1 MRKLHIIDTKAADHI
16 LQEAYL
22 ANALVNPWGL
32 SNSFYKIDLLLEHQ
46 NDKFKRFWS
55 DRGSS
60 LQETD
65 EIFRLHT
72 FLIDTLWKIRFLMN
86 RIIAGRKQRIE
97 RHSTKDASFDILS
110 LADQLYRSK
119 LTNPDG
125 SKRGKIYFSEN
136 QVSDLL
142 MQRKKY
148 LHSNIHSYNKLV
160 KKQAL
165 QMPVSEEEAMQIRQ
179 GL

>member
-1 MRKLHIIDTKAADHI
+1 
-16 LQEAYL
+16 
-22 ANALVNPWGL
+22 
-32 SNSFYKIDLLLEHQ
+32 
-46 NDKFKRFWS
+46 
-55 DRGSS
+55 
-60 LQETD
+60 
-65 EIFRLHT
+65 
-72 FLIDTLWKIRFLMN
+72 MN

-97 RHSTKDASFDILS
+97 RHSIKDASFDILS
-110 LADQLYRSK
+110 LADQLYQSK